1 MSIKTDKTYS
11 CHIKN
16 HSICRNILKF
26 VIYSKIPLIQVQSQH
41 SSSNR
46 LEMTWD
52 RRTIVLIGAT
62 ELYAFLEN

>member
-1 MSIKTDKTYS
+1 MSIKTDKTYL

-52 RRTIVLIGAT
+52 RRTIVSIGAT